1 MDKIKNQF
9 RKSFFMV
16 NKLYLFV
23 IFIGLFLQ
31 DATLGFYYFILSII
45 IFVLKTLRS
54 KLPISTDKDFIRN
67 TYTYK
72 SIKNK
77 DLKMDIWYPSKKY
90 KKPYPLVYFCHGGG
104 WISGFR
110 NQPNNVS
117 WCKYLADKGFAVVS
131 IDYRYGYKNTM
142 EDILSDYTDGIKYI
156 KKRSNK
162 FNIDKENIILMGLS
176 AGGHLSLLYSTYNT
190 LKSPKSEMMKG
201 IKSVVAY
208 YSPTDLKD
216 ILDEDNKSL
225 FARFATKQTMKG
237 SPEEFNKIYE
247 YYSPINYV
255 SESMVPTLIV
265 HGKNDNTVPFNSSV
279 KFIKKL
285 HLYNVKYDFLVHKTG
300 DHSFDTNLKD
310 YATVNIL
317 DKTVRFIRKY
327 IEKGKTYENNQY

>member
-1 MDKIKNQF
+1 MNKIKQQF

-23 IFIGLFLQ
+23 IFIGLLLQ
-31 DATLGFYYFILSII
+31 DASLGFYYFVLSII
-45 IFVLKTLRS
+45 IFIWKTLTS
-54 KLPISTDKDFIRN
+54 KVPISTNKTFTKA

-72 SIKNK
+72 TINNK

-90 KKPYPLVYFCHGGG
+90 KNPYPLVYFCHGGG

-117 WCKYLADKGFAVVS
+117 WCKYLADKGFVVAS

-142 EDILSDYTDGIKYI
+142 EDILSDYTDGLKYI
-156 KKRSNK
+156 KKRHKK
-162 FNIDKENIILMGLS
+162 FNIDKQNIILMGLS
-176 AGGHLSLLYSTYNT
+176 AGGHLSLLYSTYHT
-190 LKSPKSEMMKG
+190 LKNSKSEMMKG

-237 SPEEFNKIYE
+237 SPEELNKIYE
-247 YYSPINYV
+247 YYSPINYI
-255 SESMVPTLIV
+255 SESMIPTLIV
-265 HGKNDNTVPFNSSV
+265 HGKNDNVVPFNSSV
-279 KFIKKL
+279 NFVKKL
-285 HLYNVKYDFLVHKTG
+285 HSYNIKYSFLVHKKG
-300 DHSFDTNLKD
+300 AHSFDTKLKD
-310 YATVNIL
+310 YTTVNIL
-317 DKTVRFIRKY
+317 DKTVRFIRKSV
-327 IEKGKTYENNQY
+327 EKGRIYENN

>member
-1 MDKIKNQF
+1 MDKIKQQF

-23 IFIGLFLQ
+23 IFIGLTLQ
-31 DATLGFYYFILSII
+31 DASLGFYYFILSII
-45 IFVLKTLRS
+45 IFSWKTLTS
-54 KLPISTDKDFIRN
+54 KVPISINKNFTKD
-67 TYTYK
+67 THTYK
-72 SIKNK
+72 TINNR

-90 KKPYPLVYFCHGGG
+90 AKPYPLIYFCHGGG

-117 WCKYLADKGFAVVS
+117 WCRYLADKGFVVAS

-142 EDILSDYTDGIKYI
+142 EDILSDYTDGLKYI
-156 KKRSNK
+156 KKSHTK
-162 FNIDKENIILMGLS
+162 FNIDKQNIILMGLS
-176 AGGHLSLLYSTYNT
+176 AGGHLSLLYSTYHT
-190 LKSPKSEMMKG
+190 LKNPKSEMMKG

-216 ILDEDNKSL
+216 ILNEDNKSL

-237 SPEEFNKIYE
+237 SPEELNKIYE

-255 SESMVPTLIV
+255 SESMISTLIV
-265 HGKNDNTVPFNSSV
+265 HGQNDTVVPFNSSV
-279 KFIKKL
+279 KFVKKL
-285 HLYNVKYDFLVHKTG
+285 HSYNVKYNFLVHKKG
-300 DHSFDTNLKD
+300 DHSFDTKLKD

-317 DKTVRFIRKY
+317 DKTVRFIKKSVK
-327 IEKGKTYENNQY
+327 KGRTYENN